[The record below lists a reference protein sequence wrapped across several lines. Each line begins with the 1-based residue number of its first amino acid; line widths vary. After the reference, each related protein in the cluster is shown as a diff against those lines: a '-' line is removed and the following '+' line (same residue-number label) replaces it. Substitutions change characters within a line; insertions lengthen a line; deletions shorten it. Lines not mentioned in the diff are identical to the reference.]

1 MEKKVRYKM
10 YKAGKNWV
18 VASLVFGGTFLGLLV
33 GSPEIGRADVQV
45 NAQSSTTSELRAD
58 TATSSSVQ
66 AKTSTVA
73 ITDATEKNTTNT
85 NEQVKS
91 VADTISVQ
99 NDSSA
104 SKTVQDTKKAASE
117 QVQTTANSVS
127 EEPVTN
133 QPTNY
138 EERNRDNHWYLYNKG
153 TENYYTGFQ
162 KLGDGRTVYYNNQGQ
177 MQYGQQN
184 ITNKWYLFD
193 KVNGAMQTGFQDIS
207 EQNKRVYYAENGQM
221 QYGQQNIGGKWYL
234 FDKNTGA
241 MQTGFQD
248 ISEQNKRV
256 YYAENGQMQYGQ
268 QNIGGKWYLFDK
280 NTGAMQT
287 GFQDISEQNKRV
299 YYAENGQMQYG
310 QQNIGGKW
318 YLFDKNTGAMQT
330 GFQNIS
336 EQNKRVYYAE
346 NGQMQYG
353 QQNVNGKWYLFDKG
367 TGAMQHGLQYIK
379 KQNKLVFY
387 AENGQMQYGH
397 QVIAG
402 KDVYFNQVTGAL
414 VATDGFLTLGK
425 SKYYFK
431 AGQLVTGI
439 FSVSGKD
446 YGASPLT
453 AIVGDG
459 NILVDSVLYAVNSD
473 GVIEKNNFSNVNGI
487 TKMSIDGDFSGISKE
502 NPKKVQV
509 ELTQLDGKQLDAWA
523 TVKWQGNSTLAW
535 PKKGYRVK
543 LYADELLTK
552 KLKVKLPGS
561 GMKTNAF
568 NLKANLTDPYKGINN
583 VNAEIYKQMTA
594 NRNNLS
600 DSLVKSMP
608 NYGQIVGIPVELVIN
623 GNDQGLYALNTYH
636 QDKLYDLDKDQGEQL
651 AFSADNSTK
660 KTSFYDGE
668 FKLSDFNNGDISVIS
683 PEKLSQKNVDKI
695 NELVA
700 LADTNG
706 EKYYELEKKYLD
718 VDAAIDYLVFTIA
731 TSNIDGIV
739 KNVTYIN
746 KDNGKWVI
754 MAYDLDATWDVNWDG
769 SGQSLESD
777 LVANNFFQGNKLLAN
792 IYAHHQADVRKR
804 YELLRKNVL
813 ATENVTKIFDEW
825 VSKVGLKNYQN
836 DAKLWEKVAIESYP
850 HVDYQQVTKLP
861 TMIQARLANVD
872 QQIKRL

>member
-104 SKTVQDTKKAASE
+104 SKTVQDTKKVASE

-138 EERNRDNHWYLYNKG
+138 EERNQDNHWYLYNKG

-221 QYGQQNIGGKWYL
+221 QYGQQN
-234 FDKNTGA
+234 
-241 MQTGFQD
+241 
-248 ISEQNKRV
+248 
-256 YYAENGQMQYGQ
+256 
-268 QNIGGKWYLFDK
+268 
-280 NTGAMQT
+280 
-287 GFQDISEQNKRV
+287 
-299 YYAENGQMQYG
+299 
-310 QQNIGGKW
+310 
-318 YLFDKNTGAMQT
+318 
-330 GFQNIS
+330 
-336 EQNKRVYYAE
+336 
-346 NGQMQYG
+346 
-353 QQNVNGKWYLFDKG
+353 VNGKWYLFDKG

-379 KQNKLVFY
+379 EQNKLVFY

-509 ELTQLDGKQLDAWA
+509 KLTQLDGKQLDAWA

-608 NYGQIVGIPVELVIN
+608 NYGQIVGVPVELVIN

>member
-1 MEKKVRYKM
+1 M

-193 KVNGAMQTGFQDIS
+193 KVN
-207 EQNKRVYYAENGQM
+207 
-221 QYGQQNIGGKWYL
+221 
-234 FDKNTGA
+234 
-241 MQTGFQD
+241 
-248 ISEQNKRV
+248 
-256 YYAENGQMQYGQ
+256 
-268 QNIGGKWYLFDK
+268 
-280 NTGAMQT
+280 GAMQT

-608 NYGQIVGIPVELVIN
+608 NYGQIVGICL
-623 GNDQGLYALNTYH
+623 
-636 QDKLYDLDKDQGEQL
+636 
-651 AFSADNSTK
+651 
-660 KTSFYDGE
+660 
-668 FKLSDFNNGDISVIS
+668 
-683 PEKLSQKNVDKI
+683 
-695 NELVA
+695 
-700 LADTNG
+700 
-706 EKYYELEKKYLD
+706 
-718 VDAAIDYLVFTIA
+718 
-731 TSNIDGIV
+731 
-739 KNVTYIN
+739 
-746 KDNGKWVI
+746 
-754 MAYDLDATWDVNWDG
+754 
-769 SGQSLESD
+769 
-777 LVANNFFQGNKLLAN
+777 
-792 IYAHHQADVRKR
+792 
-804 YELLRKNVL
+804 
-813 ATENVTKIFDEW
+813 
-825 VSKVGLKNYQN
+825 
-836 DAKLWEKVAIESYP
+836 
-850 HVDYQQVTKLP
+850 
-861 TMIQARLANVD
+861 
-872 QQIKRL
+872 

>member
-33 GSPEIGRADVQV
+33 GGPEIGRADVQV

-104 SKTVQDTKKAASE
+104 SKTVRDTKKVASE

-138 EERNRDNHWYLYNKG
+138 EERNQDNHWYLYNKG

-248 ISEQNKRV
+248 ILEQ
-256 YYAENGQMQYGQ
+256 G
-268 QNIGGKWYLFDK
+268 
-280 NTGAMQT
+280 
-287 GFQDISEQNKRV
+287 
-299 YYAENGQMQYG
+299 
-310 QQNIGGKW
+310 
-318 YLFDKNTGAMQT
+318 
-330 GFQNIS
+330 
-336 EQNKRVYYAE
+336 KRVYYAE

-379 KQNKLVFY
+379 EQNKLVFY

-509 ELTQLDGKQLDAWA
+509 KLTQLDGKQLDAWA

-608 NYGQIVGIPVELVIN
+608 NYGQIVGVPVELVIN

-718 VDAAIDYLVFTIA
+718 VDAAVDYLVFTIA

>member
-33 GSPEIGRADVQV
+33 GGPEIGRADVQV
-45 NAQSSTTSELRAD
+45 NAQSSTISELRAD
-58 TATSSSVQ
+58 TSSSVQ

-99 NDSSA
+99 NDNSA
-104 SKTVQDTKKAASE
+104 SKTAQDTKKAASE

-268 QNIGGKWYLFDK
+268 QN
-280 NTGAMQT
+280 
-287 GFQDISEQNKRV
+287 
-299 YYAENGQMQYG
+299 
-310 QQNIGGKW
+310 
-318 YLFDKNTGAMQT
+318 
-330 GFQNIS
+330 
-336 EQNKRVYYAE
+336 
-346 NGQMQYG
+346 
-353 QQNVNGKWYLFDKG
+353 VNGKWYLFDKG

-379 KQNKLVFY
+379 EQNKLVFY

-509 ELTQLDGKQLDAWA
+509 KLTQLDGKQLDAWA

-608 NYGQIVGIPVELVIN
+608 NYGQIVGVPVELVIN

-718 VDAAIDYLVFTIA
+718 VDAAVDYLVFTIA

-754 MAYDLDATWDVNWDG
+754 MAYDLDATWNVNWDG

>member
-1 MEKKVRYKM
+1 MGDYIMEKKVRYKM

-33 GSPEIGRADVQV
+33 GGPEIGRADVQV

-104 SKTVQDTKKAASE
+104 SKTAQDTKKAASE

-248 ISEQNKRV
+248 ILEQ
-256 YYAENGQMQYGQ
+256 G
-268 QNIGGKWYLFDK
+268 
-280 NTGAMQT
+280 
-287 GFQDISEQNKRV
+287 
-299 YYAENGQMQYG
+299 
-310 QQNIGGKW
+310 
-318 YLFDKNTGAMQT
+318 
-330 GFQNIS
+330 
-336 EQNKRVYYAE
+336 KRVYYAE

-379 KQNKLVFY
+379 EQNKLVFY

-509 ELTQLDGKQLDAWA
+509 KLTQLDGKQLDAWA

-608 NYGQIVGIPVELVIN
+608 NYGQIVGVPVELVIN

-718 VDAAIDYLVFTIA
+718 VDAAVDYLVFTIA

>member
-193 KVNGAMQTGFQDIS
+193 KVNGAMQTGFQDIP
-207 EQNKRVYYAENGQM
+207 EQ
-221 QYGQQNIGGKWYL
+221 
-234 FDKNTGA
+234 
-241 MQTGFQD
+241 
-248 ISEQNKRV
+248 S
-256 YYAENGQMQYGQ
+256 
-268 QNIGGKWYLFDK
+268 
-280 NTGAMQT
+280 
-287 GFQDISEQNKRV
+287 KRV